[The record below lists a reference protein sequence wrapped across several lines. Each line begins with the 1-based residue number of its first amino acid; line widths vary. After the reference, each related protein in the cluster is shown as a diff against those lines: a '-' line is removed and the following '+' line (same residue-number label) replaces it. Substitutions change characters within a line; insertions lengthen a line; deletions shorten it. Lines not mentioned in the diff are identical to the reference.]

1 MERFDN
7 WMSYSFDNGVINGA
21 KPSMDSTFKL
31 HFKKNYKCQQMSYYD
46 ALSYNARMM
55 KDSYSEPFDV
65 LFSGGIDSE
74 IAIRAFKK
82 EGVRFN
88 VYTIRFE
95 NDINIQDVTA
105 AVKIADIIGIK
116 LNIVDWNF
124 QKFLENDAEAM
135 FNKTFC
141 PEPRR
146 MLRHAWYDLLDNI
159 PVMGEGEPYWKRDLG
174 MDYTKK
180 SPWHFHWTED
190 YFTGAIY
197 ANTVGRT
204 VISEWYNYT
213 PEIVMS
219 FHKLPLIQKL
229 LNDEIKGKTSCWS
242 SRTEIHKVLWD
253 DIFYKPK
260 LAGYEGPT
268 GKPGEHPEMLTRFN
282 DNFAKQASNQEY
294 KFTEQELESIFLN

>member
-7 WMSYSFDNGVINGA
+7 WMSYSFDNGIVNGS
-21 KPSMDSTFKL
+21 KPSIDSTFKL
-31 HFKKNYKCQQMSYYD
+31 HFKENYRYKQMSYYD
-46 ALSYNARMM
+46 ALFYNARML
-55 KDSYSEPFDV
+55 KDNYTEPFDV

-95 NDINIQDVTA
+95 NDINLQDINF

-116 LNIVDWNF
+116 LNIIDWNL
-124 QKFLENDAEAM
+124 QKFLENDAADM

-141 PEPRR
+141 PEPLR

-159 PVMGEGEPYWKRDLG
+159 PVMGEGEPYWKRELEL
-174 MDYTKK
+174 DYSKK
-180 SPWHFHWTED
+180 SKWHLYWKED

-197 ANTVGRT
+197 ANTTGRK

-213 PEIVMS
+213 PEIVMNY
-219 FHKLPLIQKL
+219 HKLPLIQQL
-229 LNDEIKGKTSCWS
+229 LNDEITGKSSCWS
-242 SRTEIHKVLWD
+242 SRTDIHKVLWD

-260 LAGYEGPT
+260 FGGYEGPE
-268 GKPGEHPEMLTRFN
+268 GKPGEQPEMLTQFN
-282 DNFAKQASNQEY
+282 NNFARHASNQEY
-294 KFTEQELESIFLN
+294 KFTKQELENIFSS